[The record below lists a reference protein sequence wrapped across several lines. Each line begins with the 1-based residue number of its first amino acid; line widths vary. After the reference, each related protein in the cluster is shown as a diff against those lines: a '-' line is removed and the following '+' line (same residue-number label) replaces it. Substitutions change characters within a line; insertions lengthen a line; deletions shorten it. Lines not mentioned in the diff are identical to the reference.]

1 MVQGYLVT
9 FYTQQNRTH
18 DGVPLA
24 RWIIGQAKQLG
35 VGGATLFS
43 GREGF
48 GHDGR
53 FHSENYF
60 DLEDPPLQVAMAL
73 SAEECQTLMDRLRTS
88 GVRVFYT
95 KSPIDFGFTTE
106 R

>member
-1 MVQGYLVT
+1 MQGYLVT
-9 FYTQQNRTH
+9 FFTQQNRTH
-18 DGVPLA
+18 EDMPLA
-24 RWIIGQAKQLG
+24 RWIIEAARRLG
-35 VGGATLFS
+35 VRGATLFS

-60 DLEDPPLQVAMAL
+60 DLGDAPVQVAMAL
-73 SAEECQTLMDRLRTS
+73 TAEECDALLARLAQQ
-88 GVRVFYT
+88 GLRVFYT
-95 KSPIDFGFTTE
+95 KSAIEFGFTTE